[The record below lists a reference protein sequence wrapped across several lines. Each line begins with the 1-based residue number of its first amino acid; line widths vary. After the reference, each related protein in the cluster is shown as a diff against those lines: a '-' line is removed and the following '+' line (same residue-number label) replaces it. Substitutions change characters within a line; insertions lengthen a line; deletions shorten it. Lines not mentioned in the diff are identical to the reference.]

1 MNSKN
6 IYYIDGNKSK
16 IDDGKKDEKITE
28 KEKKERKDRWEEM
41 KKWVM
46 GDMEPS
52 ARSINVAKKSTD
64 KVNSAA
70 TENPDDNGWNKMKKW
85 VMGGNVFGQK
95 VSNVVTNGTNRP
107 TEEVEIT
114 TDHLT
119 TA

>member
-52 ARSINVAKKSTD
+52 ARSINVVKKSTG

-70 TENPDDNGWNKMKKW
+70 TENPDNSGWNKMKKW

-95 VSNVVTNGTNRP
+95 VSNDVTNGTNPP
-107 TEEVEIT
+107 TEEIEIT
-114 TDHLT
+114 TVKQT

>member
-1 MNSKN
+1 MN
-6 IYYIDGNKSK
+6 
-16 IDDGKKDEKITE
+16 ITE

-52 ARSINVAKKSTD
+52 ARSINVVKKSTG

-70 TENPDDNGWNKMKKW
+70 TENPENTGWNRMKKW

-95 VSNVVTNGTNRP
+95 VSNDVTNGTNP
-107 TEEVEIT
+107 TTEEIEIT
-114 TDHLT
+114 TVQQT